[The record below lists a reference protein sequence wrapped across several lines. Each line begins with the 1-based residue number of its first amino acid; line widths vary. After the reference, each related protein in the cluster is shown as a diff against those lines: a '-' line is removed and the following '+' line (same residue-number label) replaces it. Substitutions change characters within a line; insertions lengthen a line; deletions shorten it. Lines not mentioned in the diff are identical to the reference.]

1 MVVTNL
7 PAISDIWVW
16 HENARLPSMCTMQAP
31 HRPVPQPNLVP
42 VSLRSSRITHN
53 NGVVG
58 GASVD
63 AALPF
68 TVKLMAMVSSLR
80 INRASRGREQNR
92 SPFATRFPP
101 GFDLRQRR
109 LDPRRIERQVADT
122 LAGRIGKGVG
132 DGGDRGPLR
141 AFARAERTLVRTV
154 DQLDLDLRRFRHGED
169 PIACPV

>member
-1 MVVTNL
+1 MGGTCGGSQPFCGGCDKPADNPSIVLPDL

-16 HENARLPSMCTMQAP
+16 HENARLPSICTMQAP

-68 TVKLMAMVSSLR
+68 TVKLMAMVFL
-80 INRASRGREQNR
+80 
-92 SPFATRFPP
+92 
-101 GFDLRQRR
+101 
-109 LDPRRIERQVADT
+109 LD
-122 LAGRIGKGVG
+122 
-132 DGGDRGPLR
+132 
-141 AFARAERTLVRTV
+141 
-154 DQLDLDLRRFRHGED
+154 
-169 PIACPV
+169 

>member
-1 MVVTNL
+1 MLALICATICARVGLGFCLSRSAALMICPDWQYPHCGTCSASQAFCSGCDESADNPSIVVTDL

-42 VSLRSSRITHN
+42 VSLKSSRITHN

-68 TVKLMAMVSSLR
+68 TVKLMAMVFLLEIS
-80 INRASRGREQNR
+80 RASR
-92 SPFATRFPP
+92 TH
-101 GFDLRQRR
+101 D
-109 LDPRRIERQVADT
+109 
-122 LAGRIGKGVG
+122 
-132 DGGDRGPLR
+132 
-141 AFARAERTLVRTV
+141 
-154 DQLDLDLRRFRHGED
+154 
-169 PIACPV
+169 